1 MTNYL
6 TALNDLNEVS
16 ENMSKLQDIAS
27 ELPDSIYYQFLD
39 IYNEL
44 TLKLDQSIGTLE
56 RIRDRLQVR
65 LKIVDAYAACD
76 TDGINVT
83 KIQQTINQLLDL
95 VGNKED

>member
-27 ELPDSIYYQFLD
+27 ELPDNIYYQFLD
-39 IYNEL
+39 IYNDL
-44 TLKLDQSIGTLE
+44 TLKLDQSIGVLE

-76 TDGINVT
+76 TDGINVA

>member
-27 ELPDSIYYQFLD
+27 ELPDNNYYQFLD

-76 TDGINVT
+76 SNGINVT

-95 VGNKED
+95 VGSKED